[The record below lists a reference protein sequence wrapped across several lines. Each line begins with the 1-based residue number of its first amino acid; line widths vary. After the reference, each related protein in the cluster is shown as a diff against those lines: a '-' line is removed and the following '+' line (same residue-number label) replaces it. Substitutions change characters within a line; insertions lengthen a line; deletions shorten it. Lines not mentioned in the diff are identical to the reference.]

1 MISFIVAYA
10 KNQVMGK
17 NNQLPWHI
25 KDDLQLFKKHTL
37 NKPIIMGRK
46 TFESIGRPLP
56 NRRNIILTRQENYQN
71 QDIEVYSSI
80 DDILKLNDTQLEI
93 MIIGGA
99 EIFKL
104 FMPMVERI
112 YLSTIEA
119 EIEGDTFFPIW
130 DQSNWACHSHQ
141 NFNKNKENDYPFKF
155 EIWEK
160 KDT

>member
-56 NRRNIILTRQENYQN
+56 NRRNIILTRQENYQS
-71 QDIEVYSSI
+71 QDIEVYFSI

-141 NFNKNKENDYPFKF
+141 IFNKNKENDYPFKF